1 VSAMAADGRLME
13 DGVSG
18 GSEAGDSSRLSAED
32 RFHEFFQAEFPRL
45 AGYCAGLL
53 RDQNAA
59 ADIAQEALVRTYAR
73 WVSVR
78 EPHAYAYLVATNL
91 VRRAWR
97 NDASWREA
105 ASTLGREQHER
116 LTQSAPDTGI
126 RDMVDRLPE
135 RLRAPVLLHY
145 YADLPIEQVALLLR
159 RPAGT
164 IRRHLHDAR
173 ARLAE
178 QLTEDVS

>member
-1 VSAMAADGRLME
+1 M
-13 DGVSG
+13 
-18 GSEAGDSSRLSAED
+18 
-32 RFHEFFQAEFPRL
+32 
-45 AGYCAGLL
+45 
-53 RDQNAA
+53 N
-59 ADIAQEALVRTYAR
+59 
-73 WVSVR
+73 VR

-97 NDASWREA
+97 NEASWREA
-105 ASTLGREQHER
+105 ASTLGREQYER

-135 RLRAPVLLHY
+135 RLRGPVLLHY

-159 RPAGT
+159 RPPGT

-178 QLTEDVS
+178 QLTEDVN